1 MAKLTVFA
9 LAATALLGACSTPP
23 QSTAPNI
30 ATIVHPL
37 RAGTGVVQ
45 AVMPAPIMAGTTAS
59 ASSSGTTASAGSSGP
74 MQRLEIKMSDG
85 KMQYVDIRSNEIAKG
100 DRVQLG
106 ADGII
111 RKV

>member
-1 MAKLTVFA
+1 MAKLTPFA
-9 LAATALLGACSTPP
+9 LAAIAVLGACSSTP

-45 AVMPAPIMAGTTAS
+45 AVMPAPVMVAGA
-59 ASSSGTTASAGSSGP
+59 TASAGSSEP

-85 KMQYVDIRSNEIAKG
+85 KMQYVDTPSREIAKG
-100 DRVQLG
+100 DRIQLG